1 MPYTLQLN
9 GTTKRF
15 DQTLVEMALCML
27 HNKGLTMGES
37 QATTTYLKNRSPNN
51 FLEGVIPLEASNGEK
66 PNVGHLKKISSMAFV
81 HKPKE
86 LISKLDIKTTQ
97 GLFVGYEGKSYRVW
111 ILIQRK
117 LCIN

>member
-15 DQTLVEMALCML
+15 DQTLVEMGLCML

-97 GLFVGYEGKSYRVW
+97 GMFVEV
-111 ILIQRK
+111 I
-117 LCIN
+117 